1 MHLRSRSLLCLIP
14 LFAALVGCT
23 APSVPIASQPVG
35 EPAPAHVEHRVP
47 VRSTAPGYLG
57 YISDLYVREIPAAQP
72 ATGDV
77 VLFVHGAGT
86 PAEVAFDV
94 PLAGYSW
101 MRYLA
106 DRGLHVFAMDLTG
119 YGRSTRPPQMAMPC
133 NLSSQQ
139 HEEVFG
145 EPCQPVHN
153 SALTTMASDW
163 DDIDAVVNYLL
174 RRTQATR
181 VHLVGWSQGGP
192 RTGGYAARHADK
204 VASLVQ
210 LAPAYF
216 RESPAEPSAAL
227 LAGPVMTKQSRADFM
242 NGWNRQVGCENQY
255 DPSVAEVIFD
265 EMLASDP
272 VGASWGEGVRRAPR
286 VPTFGWTPEQ
296 VAAMQT
302 PLLMVAGLQDVQITP
317 DRVASLYAD
326 YGGRKLLLEMPCAS
340 HNAMWEQDAAVLFE
354 ASYQWITSG
363 SYLGRRNG
371 WMTQAR

>member
-1 MHLRSRSLLCLIP
+1 MRLRSPLILIP
-14 LFAALVGCT
+14 LLAVLVACAAQ
-23 APSVPIASQPVG
+23 SVPPPSQPVG
-35 EPAPAHVEHRVP
+35 EPAPAHIDHFVP

-57 YISDLYVREIPAAQP
+57 YISNLYVREIPAATP

-94 PLAGYSW
+94 PVPGYSW

-133 NLSSQQ
+133 NLSAQQ

-145 EPCQPVHN
+145 EPCPPVHN

-163 DDIDAVVNYLL
+163 DDIDGVVNYLL
-174 RRTQATR
+174 RRTEAAR

-192 RTGGYAARHADK
+192 RTGGYAARFPAK

-216 RESPAEPSAAL
+216 RESPAELSAAL
-227 LAGPVMTKQSRADFM
+227 LAGPVMTKQSRVDFM

-255 DPSVAEVIFD
+255 DPAVAEVIFD

-272 VGASWGEGVRRAPR
+272 LGASWGAGVRRAPR
-286 VPTFGWTPEQ
+286 VPTFGWTPDI
-296 VAAMQT
+296 VGAMQT
-302 PLLMVAGLQDVQITP
+302 PLLMVAGLQDAQITP
-317 DRVASLYAD
+317 DRVAGLYTD
-326 YGGRKLLLEMPCAS
+326 YGGRKMLLEMPCAS
-340 HNAMWEQDAAVLFE
+340 HNAMWERDAAVLFE
-354 ASYQWITSG
+354 ATFQWLTSG
-363 SYLGRRNG
+363 SYQGRRAG
-371 WMTQAR
+371 RLTQAR